1 VGLESHEGTLS
12 CPARS
17 AEAGRVGGMV
27 KVGDKAPEI
36 ELLDQDGNEF
46 SLAKS
51 LAANKVLHLVYFYPS
66 GSTPG

>member
-1 VGLESHEGTLS
+1 
-12 CPARS
+12 
-17 AEAGRVGGMV
+17 MV

-51 LAANKVLHLVYFYPS
+51 LAANKVLHLVYFYP
-66 GSTPG
+66 

>member
-1 VGLESHEGTLS
+1 VG
-12 CPARS
+12 ADN
-17 AEAGRVGGMV
+17 VGGMV

-51 LAANKVLHLVYFYPS
+51 LAANKVWHLIYFYP
-66 GSTPG
+66 